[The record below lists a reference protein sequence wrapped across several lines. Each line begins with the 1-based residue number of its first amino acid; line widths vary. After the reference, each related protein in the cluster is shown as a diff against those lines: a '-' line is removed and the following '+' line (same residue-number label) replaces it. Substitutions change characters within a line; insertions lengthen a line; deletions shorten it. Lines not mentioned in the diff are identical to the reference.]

1 MEYWCGENSRKDAKM
16 KKISRRSF
24 LKKSLAMGAV
34 SMCSEGILAPFS
46 ETDRGAV
53 HAARPV
59 DIAIAKGRN
68 YFKSTIKAV
77 DQLGGIRKYVSR
89 GSTVGLLVNS
99 PFKNYGS
106 YVNPEITLAV
116 VKMCFDAGAR
126 EIWCLKEPYDKYWQR
141 CKLTDEYTEEIKSLK
156 EGWDDTVDF
165 EIPQAVSLKEATV
178 RKKLL
183 ETDLFINV
191 AITKNH
197 SGTNFT
203 CLLKNMMG
211 ASTFGTNFGI
221 HYGGKKGLSWYP
233 DIPFLSQ
240 CIADLNL
247 IRKPDLC
254 IVDST
259 EFLMTNG
266 PSGPGELMKP
276 QEVLA
281 GTDRVLMDAYCSTLL
296 NLKPEN
302 VLMIQRAA
310 AHNLGSPDLKK
321 ANIVTV
327 ETG

>member
-1 MEYWCGENSRKDAKM
+1 M

-24 LKKSLAMGAV
+24 LKQGLAMSAA
-34 SMCSEGILAPFS
+34 SMCSGGILAPFS
-46 ETDRGAV
+46 GTDRGAV

-59 DIAIAKGRN
+59 DIAIAKGLN

-89 GSTVGLLVNS
+89 GSKVGLLVNS

-116 VKMCFDAGAR
+116 VKMCFEAGAS
-126 EIWCLKEPYDKYWQR
+126 EIWCLKEPYDKYWPR
-141 CKLTDEYTEEIKSLK
+141 CKLADEYTEEIKSLK
-156 EGWDDTVDF
+156 EGWEDTVDF

-183 ETDLFINV
+183 ESDLFINV

-281 GTDRVLMDAYCSTLL
+281 GTDRVLMDAYCAKLL
-296 NLKPEN
+296 NLEPEN
-302 VLMIQRAA
+302 VLMIQKAA

>member
-1 MEYWCGENSRKDAKM
+1 M

-24 LKKSLAMGAV
+24 LKKGLAIGAA
-34 SMCSEGILAPFS
+34 SMCGGGMLSPFS
-46 ETDRGAV
+46 GTARGVV
-53 HAARPV
+53 HAAKPV
-59 DIAIAKGRN
+59 DLSIARGRN

-77 DQLGGIRKYVSR
+77 EQLGGMRKVVSR
-89 GSTVGLLVNS
+89 DSRVGLLVNS
-99 PFKNYGS
+99 PFKNYGA
-106 YVNPEITLAV
+106 YVKPEITLAV
-116 VKMCFDAGAR
+116 VKMCFEAGAK
-126 EIWCLKEPYDKYWQR
+126 EIWCLKEPSGGYWQR
-141 CKLTDEYTEEIKSLK
+141 SKLADEYAEEIKSLK
-156 EGWDDTVDF
+156 EGWEDTVDF
-165 EIPQAVSLKEATV
+165 QIPQAVSLKEATV

-183 ETDLFINV
+183 ECDLFINV

-197 SGTNFT
+197 SGTHFS

-211 ASTFGTNFGI
+211 TSTFGTNLRI

-266 PSGPGELMKP
+266 PYGPGELMKA
-276 QEVLA
+276 QKVLA

-302 VLMIQRAA
+302 VVMIQKAA

-321 ANIVTV
+321 ANIVEV
-327 ETG
+327 EAGQ

>member
-1 MEYWCGENSRKDAKM
+1 M

-24 LKKSLAMGAV
+24 LKKGLAIGTA
-34 SMCSEGILAPFS
+34 SMCCGGVLSPFS
-46 ETDRGAV
+46 GTARGVV
-53 HAARPV
+53 HAAKPV
-59 DIAIAKGRN
+59 DLSIVRGLN
-68 YFKSTIKAV
+68 YFKNTIKAV
-77 DQLGGIRKYVSR
+77 EQLGGMRKVVSK
-89 GSTVGLLVNS
+89 GSRVGLLVNS
-99 PFKNYGS
+99 PFKNYGA

-116 VKMCFDAGAR
+116 VKMCFEAGAK
-126 EIWCLKEPYDKYWQR
+126 EIWCLKEPSRGYWQKS
-141 CKLTDEYTEEIKSLK
+141 KLANEYAEEIKSLK

-165 EIPQAVSLKEATV
+165 QIPQAVSLKEATV

-183 ETDLFINV
+183 ECDLFINV

-197 SGTNFT
+197 SGTHFS

-211 ASTFGTNFGI
+211 TSTFVTNLGM

-247 IRKPDLC
+247 VRKPDLC

-266 PSGPGELMKP
+266 PYGPGELMKA
-276 QEVLA
+276 QKVLA

-296 NLKPEN
+296 NLNPEN
-302 VLMIQRAA
+302 VVMIQKAA

-321 ANIVTV
+321 ANIV
-327 ETG
+327 EMEAG

>member
-1 MEYWCGENSRKDAKM
+1 M

-24 LKKSLAMGAV
+24 LKKGLAIGAA
-34 SMCSEGILAPFS
+34 SMCGGGMLSPFPG
-46 ETDRGAV
+46 TAGGVV
-53 HAARPV
+53 HAAKPV
-59 DIAIAKGRN
+59 DLSIARGQN

-77 DQLGGIRKYVSR
+77 EQLGGMRKVVSKDSR
-89 GSTVGLLVNS
+89 VGLLVNS
-99 PFKNYGS
+99 PFKNYGA

-116 VKMCFDAGAR
+116 VKMCFEAGAK
-126 EIWCLKEPYDKYWQR
+126 EIWCLKEPSGVYWQR
-141 CKLTDEYTEEIKSLK
+141 SKLADEYAEEIKSLK
-156 EGWDDTVDF
+156 EGWEDTVDF

-183 ETDLFINV
+183 ECDLFINL

-197 SGTNFT
+197 SGTHFS

-211 ASTFGTNFGI
+211 TSTFGTNLGI

-266 PSGPGELMKP
+266 PYGPGELMKP
-276 QEVLA
+276 QKVLV

-302 VLMIQRAA
+302 VVMIQKAA
-310 AHNLGSPDLKK
+310 ALNLGSPDLKK
-321 ANIVTV
+321 ANIVEV
-327 ETG
+327 EAG

>member
-1 MEYWCGENSRKDAKM
+1 MGENSKKGAKM

-24 LKKSLAMGAV
+24 LKKGLAIGAA
-34 SMCSEGILAPFS
+34 SMCSGEILSPFLG
-46 ETDRGAV
+46 TARDVV
-53 HAARPV
+53 HAAKPI
-59 DIAIAKGRN
+59 DLSIAKGRD

-77 DQLGGIRKYVSR
+77 EQLGGIRKFVSR
-89 GSTVGLLVNS
+89 GSKVGLLVNS
-99 PFKNYGS
+99 PFKNYGA
-106 YVNPEITLAV
+106 YVKPEITLAV
-116 VKMCFDAGAR
+116 VKMCFEAGAK
-126 EIWCLKEPYDKYWQR
+126 EIWCLKEPSGGYWQR
-141 CKLTDEYTEEIKSLK
+141 SKLADEYAEEIKSLK
-156 EGWDDTVDF
+156 EGWEDTVDF
-165 EIPQAVSLKEATV
+165 QIPQAVSLKEATV

-183 ETDLFINV
+183 ECDLFINL

-197 SGTNFT
+197 SGTHFS

-211 ASTFGTNFGI
+211 ISTFGTNLGI

-266 PSGPGELMKP
+266 PYGPGELMKP

-302 VLMIQRAA
+302 VVMIQKAA

-321 ANIVTV
+321 ANIVEV
-327 ETG
+327 EAGQ

>member
-1 MEYWCGENSRKDAKM
+1 M

-24 LKKSLAMGAV
+24 LKKGLAIGTA
-34 SMCSEGILAPFS
+34 SMCCGGVLSPFS
-46 ETDRGAV
+46 GTARGVV
-53 HAARPV
+53 HAAKPV
-59 DIAIAKGRN
+59 DLSIVRGLN
-68 YFKSTIKAV
+68 YFKNTIKAV
-77 DQLGGIRKYVSR
+77 EQLGGIRKVVSK
-89 GSTVGLLVNS
+89 GSRVGLLVNS
-99 PFKNYGS
+99 PFKNYGA

-116 VKMCFDAGAR
+116 VKMCFEAGAK
-126 EIWCLKEPYDKYWQR
+126 EIWCLKEPSGGYWQKS
-141 CKLTDEYTEEIKSLK
+141 KLADEYAEEIKSLK
-156 EGWDDTVDF
+156 EGWEDTVDF
-165 EIPQAVSLKEATV
+165 QIPQAVSLKEATV

-183 ETDLFINV
+183 ECDLFINV

-197 SGTNFT
+197 SGTHFS

-211 ASTFGTNFGI
+211 TSTFGTNLGM

-247 IRKPDLC
+247 VRKPDLC

-266 PSGPGELMKP
+266 PYGPGELMKA
-276 QEVLA
+276 QKVLA

-296 NLKPEN
+296 NLNPEN
-302 VLMIQRAA
+302 VVMIQKAA

-321 ANIVTV
+321 ANIV
-327 ETG
+327 EMEAG

>member
-1 MEYWCGENSRKDAKM
+1 M

-24 LKKSLAMGAV
+24 LKKSLTMGAA
-34 SMCSEGILAPFS
+34 SMCSGAILSPFS
-46 ETDRGAV
+46 GAARGVV
-53 HAARPV
+53 HAAKPV
-59 DIAIAKGRN
+59 DLAVAKGLN
-68 YFKSTIKAV
+68 YYKSTMKAV
-77 DQLGGIRKYVSR
+77 DLLGGIKKYVSR
-89 GSTVGLLVNS
+89 GSKVGLLVNS

-116 VKMCFDAGAR
+116 VNMCFEAGAS
-126 EIWCLKEPYDKYWQR
+126 EIWCLKEPSGKYWQR
-141 CKLTDEYTEEIKSLK
+141 CKLADEYAEQIKSLK

-183 ETDLFINV
+183 ESDLFINV

-197 SGTNFT
+197 SGTNFS

-211 ASTFGTNFGI
+211 TSTFGTNLGI
-221 HYGGKKGLSWYP
+221 HYGGKKGFSLYP
-233 DIPFLSQ
+233 DVPYLSQ

-266 PSGPGELMKP
+266 PYGPGELMKP
-276 QEVLA
+276 QKVLA
-281 GTDRVLMDAYCSTLL
+281 GTDRVLMDAYCATLL
-296 NLKPEN
+296 NLNPEN
-302 VLMIQRAA
+302 VLMIQKAA
-310 AHNLGSPDLKK
+310 AHNLGNPDLKM

-327 ETG
+327 ETGQ

>member
-1 MEYWCGENSRKDAKM
+1 M

-24 LKKSLAMGAV
+24 FKKGLAIGAV
-34 SMCSEGILAPFS
+34 SMCGGGMLSPFPRTAP
-46 ETDRGAV
+46 GVV
-53 HAARPV
+53 HAAKPV
-59 DIAIAKGRN
+59 DLSIARGRN

-77 DQLGGIRKYVSR
+77 EQLGGMRKVVSR
-89 GSTVGLLVNS
+89 DSRVGLLVNS
-99 PFKNYGS
+99 PFKNYGA

-116 VKMCFDAGAR
+116 VKMCFEAGAK
-126 EIWCLKEPYDKYWQR
+126 EIWCLKEPSGGYWQR
-141 CKLTDEYTEEIKSLK
+141 SKLADEYAEEIKSLK
-156 EGWDDTVDF
+156 EGWEDTVDF
-165 EIPQAVSLKEATV
+165 QIPQAVSLKEATV

-183 ETDLFINV
+183 ECDLFINV
-191 AITKNH
+191 AISKNH
-197 SGTNFT
+197 SGTHFS

-211 ASTFGTNFGI
+211 TSTFGTNLGM

-266 PSGPGELMKP
+266 PYGPGELMKA
-276 QEVLA
+276 QKVLA

-302 VLMIQRAA
+302 VVMIQKAA
-310 AHNLGSPDLKK
+310 AHNLGSLDLKK
-321 ANIVTV
+321 ANIVEV
-327 ETG
+327 EAG